1 MSMFNITG
9 QVVNTFEAPARVD
22 KDTGKVETEAKSK
35 VQLLGDMPV
44 PGGQSRMELVT
55 LTCEDQAEFEALR
68 GRTISVP
75 LGIFAPA
82 KGQVIYFIPKG
93 SKPVEVTPIPV
104 PVSSASSSSTGK
116 SVFDSVPVDSAGSV
130 ADRFRVKA

>member
-9 QVVNTFEAPARVD
+9 QVINTFEAPARID
-22 KDTGKVETEAKSK
+22 KETGKVETEAKPK

-44 PGGQSRMELVT
+44 PGGGQSRMELVT
-55 LTCEDQAEFEALR
+55 LTCEDQAEYEAFR
-68 GRTISVP
+68 GKTISVP

-93 SKPVEVTPIPV
+93 SKPVEVRPAGPV
-104 PVSSASSSSTGK
+104 AQVEKPSSSI
-116 SVFDSVPVDSAGSV
+116 
-130 ADRFRVKA
+130 ADKFRV